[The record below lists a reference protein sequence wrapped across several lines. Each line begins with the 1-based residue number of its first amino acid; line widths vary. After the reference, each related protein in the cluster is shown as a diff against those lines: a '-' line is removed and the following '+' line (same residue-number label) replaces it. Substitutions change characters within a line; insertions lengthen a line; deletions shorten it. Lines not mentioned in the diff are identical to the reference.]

1 MDVIKFD
8 IPERLFLESSDFL
21 ADDDFLEIDEGVLG
35 LDVLFLFSSL
45 CGSCILD
52 DGLLGDFLFV
62 VVEVRESL
70 HLMILDSVGLEGR
83 ELWIVQ
89 EVLKVA
95 ELMGLLIAIVVMFL
109 VFQDGHFLVVVSIE
123 EFINPADER
132 EVKEL
137 RKLQH
142 HDFSVS
148 NIVFLEQMSQKHLD
162 GLILVEFHSNSQSGT
177 EVEIDLHNE
186 ILFT

>member
-21 ADDDFLEIDEGVLG
+21 ADDDFLEINEGVLG

-70 HLMILDSVGLEGR
+70 HLMILDLVGLEGR

-137 RKLQH
+137 GKLQH

-162 GLILVEFHSNSQSGT
+162 GLVLVEFHSNSQSGT
-177 EVEIDLHNE
+177 EVKIDLHNE